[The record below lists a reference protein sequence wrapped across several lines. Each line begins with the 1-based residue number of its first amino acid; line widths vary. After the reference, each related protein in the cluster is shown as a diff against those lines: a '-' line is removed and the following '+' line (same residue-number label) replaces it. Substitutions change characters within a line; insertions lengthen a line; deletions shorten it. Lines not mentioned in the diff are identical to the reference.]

1 MRNPL
6 LRASLDRMPDVNSR
20 WRAVQ
25 AVVKEQP
32 GIINARL
39 AELGGLEDLSDL
51 YRINEK
57 SAEKNGSAGSLK

>member
-1 MRNPL
+1 
-6 LRASLDRMPDVNSR
+6 MPDVNSR

-25 AVVKEQP
+25 AVMKEQP

-51 YRINEK
+51 YRVNEK
-57 SAEKNGSAGSLK
+57 SAQKNGSAGSLK